1 MNKLI
6 VFAQHAEAAA
16 TLRTLNAKA
25 VPGEIRFIKSEGE
38 LPCCYTFDQGV
49 IALSSIGIHAA
60 IMTVAKYG
68 NEVDEIWNLGM
79 AGALHDHLPIGKK
92 LVIETVGK
100 YTPDSY
106 IPPITFGN
114 GVGRLVSSDFPVHD
128 SNFRTLLSQN
138 WDVVDMEGYGVAYA
152 AHYLGKK
159 CRMWKIVSDFA
170 SPGGREL
177 IQKNKP
183 YVSELL
189 AETIYEALHEGRS
202 HP

>member
-1 MNKLI
+1 M
-6 VFAQHAEAAA
+6 FAQHAEAAA
-16 TLRTLNAKA
+16 TLCTLNAEA
-25 VPGEIRFIKSEGE
+25 LPGEKRYIKSEGE
-38 LPCCYTFDQGV
+38 LPCCYTFDQGI
-49 IALSSIGIHAA
+49 IALSSIGIHPAL
-60 IMTVAKYG
+60 MTVAKYG
-68 NEVDEIWNLGM
+68 GAVDEIWNLGM
-79 AGALHDHLPIGKK
+79 AGALHDHLPIGEK
-92 LVIETVGK
+92 LVIETAGK

-106 IPPITFGN
+106 IPPITFGKE
-114 GVGRLVSSDFPVHD
+114 GGGKLITSDFPVHD
-128 SNFRTLLSQN
+128 VNYRSILSQN
-138 WDVVDMEGYGVAYA
+138 GDVVDMEGYGVAYA

-189 AETIYEALHEGRS
+189 AEIIHEALHQGRS